1 VEFIELIK
9 KRFSCRVYENKPITE
24 EHLCKILE
32 AGRLAPSARNRQDW
46 MFYYAELNGRSDN
59 FVEASCGQKFLGKVP
74 GFIAVCAKED
84 GFILKS
90 GQNAATIDCSIATT
104 FLMLQACELG
114 IGTCWIGTF
123 NAEQM
128 KSLFD
133 IPNEYIL
140 VSILAIGYP
149 ATIPNPTPPYP
160 RTRKAISDIFNP
172 CPSKLK

>member
-1 VEFIELIK
+1 MEFIELVK
-9 KRFSCRVYENKPITE
+9 RRFSCRVYENRPITE
-24 EHLCKILE
+24 EHLFKILD
-32 AGRLAPSARNRQDW
+32 AGRLAPSARNRQNW
-46 MFYYAELNGRSDN
+46 MFYYTEPNGRSDK
-59 FVEASCGQKFLGKVP
+59 FVEASYGQKFLGTVP
-74 GFIAVCAKED
+74 GFIAICAKED

-128 KSLFD
+128 KSLFN

-140 VSILAIGYP
+140 VSILSIGYP
-149 ATIPNPTPPYP
+149 STSPNPAPPYP
-160 RTRKAISDIFNP
+160 RTRKAIEDVFSHVHRT
-172 CPSKLK
+172 